1 VRPRLAILV
10 ILAGAA
16 LPPPAAAG
24 AELDQFG
31 RSHRWEGATGQ
42 LTLIEFA
49 ASWCAPCRRTLPRL
63 EEFART
69 HPQVRVLVVSV
80 DERREG
86 RDALVDALRLSLP
99 VIWDEE
105 HRIAERFQ
113 PEAMP
118 AAVLV
123 SPAGEVLS
131 TARGSRHDDW
141 DRLVRQIEAAAP

>member
-1 VRPRLAILV
+1 VRRGLS
-10 ILAGAA
+10 ILAALAA
-16 LPPPAAAG
+16 GTLLPLAVAG

-31 RSHRWEGATGQ
+31 HSHRWEGGTGQ

-49 ASWCAPCRRTLPRL
+49 ASWCAPCRKTLPRL
-63 EEFART
+63 EEFARS

-86 RDALVDALRLSLP
+86 RDALVDALHLSLP

-118 AAVLV
+118 AAVLL
-123 SPAGEVLS
+123 SAAGEVLS
-131 TARGSRHDDW
+131 TARGSRQDDW
-141 DRLVRQIEAAAP
+141 ERLVRRIEAAAP